1 MFSWDLLANAVVAGI
16 LLGGFY
22 AAVSLGVS
30 LTFGLL
36 DVVNIAQPAFVIL
49 GAYAAYVM
57 NSSLGVDS
65 ILTGVLFT
73 PLFYVLG
80 AAVYRIYYGSFERRG
95 EESLRGLVFFFGVL
109 FIIEVSLSLTYGVDY
124 RLVEAP
130 YIGKSFDLGGVG
142 IAFRLLVPFAV
153 GLAMT
158 LALYLFLSR
167 TFYGRA
173 IMAVSQDRVALRLMG
188 ANPVRIKTIAFG
200 IGIAAASLSGALLIT
215 IAPVVPSTDRDYIGR
230 VFAIT
235 VLGGMGSIGGT
246 LVAAIILGVAESLM
260 ATFFGPSWSLAVS
273 FGLLLLALAV
283 RPAGLFGRWHAAPG
297 RRHPRGRDRRGGRD
311 RAGQAPREPVR

>member
-1 MFSWDLLANAVVAGI
+1 MFSWDLVANAVVAGI

-36 DVVNIAQPAFVIL
+36 DVVNIAHPAFVIL

-57 NSSLGVDS
+57 NSSYGLDP

-73 PLFYVLG
+73 PLFYLIG
-80 AAVYRIYYGSFERRG
+80 AGVYRIYYGSFERRG
-95 EESLRGLVFFFGVL
+95 EESLRGLVFFFGLL
-109 FIIEVSLSLTYGVDY
+109 FIIEVALSLKYGVDY
-124 RLVEAP
+124 RLVEAA
-130 YIGKSFDLGGVG
+130 YIGKSIDLGGIG
-142 IAFRLLVPFAV
+142 IAFRLLVPCVV
-153 GLAMT
+153 GLLMT
-158 LALYLFLSR
+158 LGLYLFLSR

-173 IMAVSQDRVALRLMG
+173 VMGVSQDQVALRLMG

-200 IGIAAASLSGALLIT
+200 LGIAAASLSGALLIT
-215 IAPVVPSTDRDYIGR
+215 ISPVVPSTDRDYIGR

-235 VLGGMGSIGGT
+235 VLGGLGSIGGT

-260 ATFFGPSWSLAVS
+260 ATLFGPSWSLAVS
-273 FGLLLLALAV
+273 FGILLLALAV
-283 RPAGLFGRWHAAPG
+283 RPAGLFGR
-297 RRHPRGRDRRGGRD
+297 
-311 RAGQAPREPVR
+311 